1 MDLTYPRTPLPGAS
15 HAPARHPA
23 TQAHAS
29 GALSRPNKR
38 PSTATPE
45 GAPEVAG
52 LEIPAAAEK
61 QKPNFAATGKLAGET
76 NTVAGTSVVLKYNE
90 PPELRNP
97 PTSAPWRLYVFKG
110 SQTLETIEL
119 GTQSCW
125 LFGRERSVVDCA
137 MEHPS
142 CSKQHAVLQ
151 FQYVKQ
157 KNEYGD
163 REGGVRPYV
172 IDLDSANGT
181 RVNGRGCQRGG
192 LWR

>member
-1 MDLTYPRTPLPGAS
+1 MT
-15 HAPARHPA
+15 
-23 TQAHAS
+23 
-29 GALSRPNKR
+29 
-38 PSTATPE
+38 
-45 GAPEVAG
+45 
-52 LEIPAAAEK
+52 
-61 QKPNFAATGKLAGET
+61 
-76 NTVAGTSVVLKYNE
+76 GTSVVLKYNE

-163 REGGVRPYV
+163 REGGVRLYV

-181 RVNGRGCQRGG
+181 RVNGERVPERRFVEVKSGAVLGFEESTREYVVLLPPAG
-192 LWR
+192 